1 MHIVSMNE
9 NVHALGDKIHQVFI
23 LEGSSVFPTY
33 LQENIFVVSFA
44 GIFHNIL
51 RKQEVFF

>member
-9 NVHALGDKIHQVFI
+9 NVHAVGDKIHQVFI

-44 GIFHNIL
+44 GIFRNIF
-51 RKQEVFF
+51 RKQEVF